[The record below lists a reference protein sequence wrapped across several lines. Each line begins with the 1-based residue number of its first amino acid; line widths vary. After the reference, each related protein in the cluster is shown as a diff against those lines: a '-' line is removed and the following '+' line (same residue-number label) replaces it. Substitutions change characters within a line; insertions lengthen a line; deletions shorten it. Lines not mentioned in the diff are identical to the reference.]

1 MLFCSFIIASILLC
15 TQASISDYISK
26 ADIEKFLPAFKSTF
40 ENLNEEDL
48 SNVYY
53 GAKGFTLLSQPLPT
67 NAGDVCKHLQKLFK
81 DDLSTEI
88 VFHSLASW
96 SLINCNKILNTKLH
110 KDTTLKT
117 LKTTLENQESTTGD
131 IRYALESLGI
141 LSEPVPNPIKIVQ
154 LLQAQLKEDDS
165 LPSIGHALHAASLL
179 GGAGQF
185 ASQYVEDVVVQADEV
200 DGRIM
205 QWDGGLT
212 LTSLLLTGLL
222 RLPESKP
229 LTQVQAEKFA
239 TYLLTR
245 KTVQN
250 AKGVVSLLEAAVAL
264 AKSNVSPVSITFVD
278 FAQVTNTKPDLKVRI
293 SNIFGEPLK
302 PAPSP
307 VIAQSATRTTDDV
320 VVLSK
325 QPLTAGTTPT
335 EFILPLLLDPGHYR
349 VGLTAGSH
357 SAALMVRVL
366 GPVNIQ
372 WLEVGLG
379 DSDGTSAPRLTKLQ
393 HPSKLAST
401 LQADSSHH
409 LILRFSLSRTVQ
421 QPFLRLSSGKQEII
435 FVAELDSSKA
445 YKIDVNLANELTYSA
460 KFDLE
465 LILGD
470 SIMSNPLRWS
480 FGSVDVALSSSE
492 VAPQVKRGPRPEIVH
507 MFRPAEKRP
516 PHVVSMLFTGLAA
529 SPILLLLIL
538 WLKVGINFKN
548 FSFAALP
555 FHVGLGGIFSLFTCF
570 WLKLD
575 MFATCA
581 WLIPIGGFTFL
592 AGHHIL
598 SKLAKQKK

>member
-1 MLFCSFIIASILLC
+1 MHFFQKMKNSLIIASILLC

-40 ENLNEEDL
+40 ENFNEEDL

-53 GAKGFTLLSQPLPT
+53 GAKGFTLLSQPLPA
-67 NAGDVCKHLQKLFK
+67 NAGDACKHLQKFFK
-81 DDLSTEI
+81 DDSNTEI
-88 VFHSLASW
+88 IFHSLASW

-110 KDTTLKT
+110 KDTTLKA
-117 LKTTLENQESTTGD
+117 LKTILEKQESTTGD
-131 IRYALESLGI
+131 IRYALESLSI
-141 LSEPVPNPIKIVQ
+141 LSEPVPNAIKIVQ
-154 LLQAQLKEDDS
+154 LLQAQLKEDDT
-165 LPSIGHALHAASLL
+165 LPS
-179 GGAGQF
+179 GAGQF
-185 ASQYVEDVVVQADEV
+185 ATQYVEDVVVQADEV

-205 QWDGGLT
+205 QWEGGLT

-222 RLPESKP
+222 RLPETKP

-250 AKGVVSLLEAAVAL
+250 AKGVVCLLEAAFAL

-278 FAQVTNTKPDLKVRI
+278 FAQNLL
-293 SNIFGEPLK
+293 SLHLH
-302 PAPSP
+302 P

-325 QPLTAGTTPT
+325 QPLTAGATPT

-349 VGLTAGSH
+349 LDWVT
-357 SAALMVRVL
+357 
-366 GPVNIQ
+366 Q
-372 WLEVGLG
+372 T
-379 DSDGTSAPRLTKLQ
+379 GTSAPRLTKLQ
-393 HPSKLAST
+393 HPSKLTSN

-409 LILRFSLSRTVQ
+409 LILRFSLSRPVQ
-421 QPFLRLSSGKQEII
+421 QPFLRLSSGKREII

-445 YKIDVNLANELTYSA
+445 YKIDVNLANELSYSA
-460 KFDLE
+460 QFDLE

-480 FGSVDVALSSSE
+480 FGSIDVALASQE
-492 VAPQVKRGPRPEIVH
+492 LAEQQAKRGPRPEIVH

-538 WLKVGINFKN
+538 WIKVGINFKN

-555 FHVGLGGIFSLFTCF
+555 FHIGLGGIFALFICF

-575 MFATCA
+575 MFTTCA

>member
-1 MLFCSFIIASILLC
+1 MLIHSLVIGTLLLC
-15 TQASISDYISK
+15 THASISDYISK
-26 ADIEKFLPAFKSTF
+26 SDIEKFIPAFKSAF
-40 ENLNEEDL
+40 ENLNKDDL

-53 GAKGFTLLSQPLPT
+53 GAKGFSLISQPLPI
-67 NAGDVCKHLQKLFK
+67 NAADACKHLQKFFK
-81 DDLSTEI
+81 DDLSNEI

-96 SLINCNKILNTKLH
+96 SLLNCNKLLNVKLH
-110 KDTTLKT
+110 KDSTLKALKAT
-117 LKTTLENQESTTGD
+117 LDKQDSSIGD
-131 IRYALESLGI
+131 IRFALESLNI
-141 LSEPVPNPIKIVQ
+141 LSEAVPNPTKIVQ

-165 LPSIGHALHAASLL
+165 LPSVGQALHAASLL

-185 ASQYVEDVVVQADEV
+185 AIQYVEDIVVQADEV

-205 QWDGGLT
+205 QWEGGLT

-222 RLPESKP
+222 RLPEAKP
-229 LTQVQAEKFA
+229 VTQTQAEKFA

-250 AKGVVSLLEAAVAL
+250 VKGVVSLLEAAAAL
-264 AKSNVSPVSITFVD
+264 SKSSVSPVSITFVD
-278 FAQVTNTKPDLKVRI
+278 SAHVTTTKPDLKVRI
-293 SNIFGEPLK
+293 SNIFGQPLS

-307 VIAQSATRTTDDV
+307 ILAQSATRTTDDV

-325 QPLTAGTTPT
+325 QPLTAGPTPT
-335 EFILPLLLDPGHYR
+335 EYILPLKLDPGHYR

-357 SAALMVRVL
+357 SAALNVRVL
-366 GPVNIQ
+366 GPVTVQ
-372 WLEVGLG
+372 WLEVGLS

-393 HPSKLAST
+393 HPSKLT
-401 LQADSSHH
+401 TNLQADSSHH
-409 LILRFSLSRTVQ
+409 LILRFSLSRPVQ
-421 QPFLRLSSGKQEII
+421 QPFLRLSSGKREII

-445 YKIDVNLANELTYSA
+445 YKIDVNLANELSFSA
-460 KFDLE
+460 KFELE

-480 FGSVDVALSSSE
+480 FGAIDVALSTVEPS
-492 VAPQVKRGPRPEIVH
+492 PQSKRGPRPEIVH

-516 PHVVSMLFTGLAA
+516 PQTVSMLFTALAA
-529 SPILLLLIL
+529 SPLLLLLIL
-538 WLKVGINFKN
+538 WIKVGINFKN